1 MTLCFKDR
9 ALSCITESVVML
21 CLHTNALDWSGHCD
35 PTQGNTNIWPSLIHF
50 YPASLYHFWQED
62 PMRYKV
68 LSLPPTGLGKRNR
81 RTVIVTSELRE
92 TRLLSTLLPSP
103 CLPTIPRCSLSP
115 LTFWWLAGPR
125 KSHPPWRWPQ
135 PLPAPPSEHISELS
149 VASVHLC

>member
-9 ALSCITESVVML
+9 ALSCITDSVIML
-21 CLHTNALDWSGHCD
+21 YLHTNALDRSGHCG
-35 PTQGNTNIWPSLIHF
+35 PTQGDTDMWPSLIHF

-62 PMRYKV
+62 PVRYKV
-68 LSLPPTGLGKRNR
+68 LSLPPTGLGGRN

-103 CLPTIPRCSLSP
+103 CLPTTPRCSLFP

-125 KSHPPWRWPQ
+125 KSHPPWRRPQ
-135 PLPAPPSEHISELS
+135 PAPPSEHISFRELS